1 MIVILGIPQ
10 KNIIL
15 LTNNAKWWFKL
26 QLKLSLIIVPLTTI
40 SLFGGVNYFL
50 ATLIL
55 GKLIYCSA
63 SMTRS
68 CKLLNISI
76 SEYLTSFISPII
88 CAIISI
94 LLTLALGNVFYFE
107 TIILNILLAGLFFI
121 VIYFILIYLFD
132 GGKLTSSAL
141 SLFPKNKIILKLAH
155 KQNYKEI

>member
-1 MIVILGIPQ
+1 MLLYPIFIFLLAYSTDIFVVLFTEKWIESVLIFKAFCIVYMIVILGIPQ

-26 QLKLSLIIVPLTTI
+26 QLKLSLIIVPITTI
-40 SLFGGVNYFL
+40 SLFLGVNYFL
-50 ATLIL
+50 AALII
-55 GKLIYCSA
+55 GKLTYCSA

-107 TIILNILLAGLFFI
+107 TIILNILLAGLF
-121 VIYFILIYLFD
+121 L
-132 GGKLTSSAL
+132 
-141 SLFPKNKIILKLAH
+141 
-155 KQNYKEI
+155 